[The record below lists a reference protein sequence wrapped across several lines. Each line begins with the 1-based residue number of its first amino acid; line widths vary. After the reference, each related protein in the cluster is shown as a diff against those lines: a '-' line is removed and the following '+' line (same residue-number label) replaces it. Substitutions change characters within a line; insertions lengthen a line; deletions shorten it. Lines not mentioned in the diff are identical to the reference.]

1 MSGMNEGELL
11 RGGSFV
17 EESSDIWCVDRRHE
31 DGERWV
37 EVQRHPSREAAE
49 EGLQRLVQ
57 AGMARD
63 DVRVRRVDPDAVDPS
78 GD

>member
-11 RGGSFV
+11 RGGTFV
-17 EESSDIWCVDRRHE
+17 EESGDVWCVDRRHP

-37 EVQRHPSREAAE
+37 ELQRHPSREAAE
-49 EGLQRLVQ
+49 DGLERLVE
-57 AGMARD
+57 AGTPRE
-63 DVRVRRVDPDAVDPS
+63 DVRVRRVDPDAVDPG